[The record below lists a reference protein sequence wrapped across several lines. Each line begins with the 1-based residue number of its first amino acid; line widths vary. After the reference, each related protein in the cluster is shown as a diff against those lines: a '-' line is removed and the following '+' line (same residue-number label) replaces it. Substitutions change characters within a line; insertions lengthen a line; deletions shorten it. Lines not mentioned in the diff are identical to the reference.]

1 LILLERLTSDVNEFE
16 GLRGKLKDKDLYIQS
31 QSGKLIKVQ
40 TLADKS
46 VSELNELRKKNS
58 ELKSENA
65 KLGVKC
71 KEQTTRILE
80 LREKNE
86 KIKKEIETK
95 VSSEFADFIEN

>member
-1 LILLERLTSDVNEFE
+1 MWWRIIPKFRKPLIAAINGMAFGGGLELAMMAD
-16 GLRGKLKDKDLYIQS
+16 I
-31 QSGKLIKVQ
+31 LI
-40 TLADKS
+40 A
-46 VSELNELRKKNS
+46 
-58 ELKSENA
+58 SENA

-95 VSSEFADFIEN
+95 VSSEFADFIVN